1 MNIMI
6 FPLGLG
12 TFLGSFSILCG
23 AKTSFKTGLKVRT
36 LSNISNLKTLLRD
49 FSLAWEQQHCNW

>member
-1 MNIMI
+1 MVLY
-6 FPLGLG
+6 LGLG

-49 FSLAWEQQHCNW
+49 FSLAWEQQLCNW